1 MLQIMEK
8 QYCLYYQARVD
19 RQKTWFVVGVMR
31 NEDHLAFER
40 TLEGQREI
48 LEFFVPEDQEQPFL
62 ALMEMLKNNGCVF
75 GWNKQPNR
83 YAQGLAR

>member
-1 MLQIMEK
+1 MTAR
-8 QYCLYYQARVD
+8 YSLYYQVRVD

-48 LEFFVPEDQEQPFL
+48 LEFFVPRDQEQNFL
-62 ALMEMLKNNGCVF
+62 ILMEMLKKRGCVF
-75 GWNKQPNR
+75 EWNKQPNR
-83 YAQGLAR
+83 YE